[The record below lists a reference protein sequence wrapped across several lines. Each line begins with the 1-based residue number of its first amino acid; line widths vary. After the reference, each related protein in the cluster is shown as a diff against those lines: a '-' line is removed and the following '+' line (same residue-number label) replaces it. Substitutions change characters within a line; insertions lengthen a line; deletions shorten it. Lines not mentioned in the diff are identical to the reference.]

1 MRRFG
6 VVLVALAAVLT
17 AVASTSALASGG
29 TGTTGTSTT
38 GPPTPTGLGGPTGV
52 KPHVVACPAG
62 VAALPAKAEW
72 VWSNYGKPSTSAAK
86 VSYSQSGGNGSW
98 SGGTAQG
105 TICSESQGGG
115 KPKRSIVMKVSGPSK
130 LSPGIR
136 RAGLLGIGITL
147 GVSVTRSGDPS
158 VCPVGSTGT
167 VTLFASYYATHVDRA
182 SMRFAPACAAWNES
196 FASPSLH
203 VLISNNGAMIRP
215 G

>member
-6 VVLVALAAVLT
+6 LVLVALVAVLT
-17 AVASTSALASGG
+17 AVASTSALASGASG
-29 TGTTGTSTT
+29 TTGTTGSTAPS
-38 GPPTPTGLGGPTGV
+38 GPPGV
-52 KPHVVACPAG
+52 TPHVVACPAG

-98 SGGTAQG
+98 SAGAARG

-115 KPKRSIVMKVSGPSK
+115 EPKRSIVMKVSGPSK
-130 LSPGIR
+130 LAPGTR

-147 GVSVTRSGDPS
+147 GVSVTRSGDPGG
-158 VCPVGSTGT
+158 CPVGSTGT
-167 VTLFASYYATHVDRA
+167 VTLFASYYGTHVDKARM
-182 SMRFAPACAAWNES
+182 SFAGACAAWDES